1 MTVSIN
7 EVKAFK
13 FQKIE
18 QNSSSL
24 IVFEKNK
31 FKSFNFSRIFSIVS
45 SKKEIRGR
53 HAHKECIQILHCLCG
68 EIEVN
73 CSDGYEEKK
82 FLLNK
87 VDMGVYIPAGIW
99 SYQNYLSDF
108 SVLNVYCNMIFKED
122 DYIRDYNIYKKNVT
136 GKIL

>member
-18 QNSSSL
+18 QDSSSL

-31 FKSFNFSRIFSIVS
+31 FKSFDFSRIFSIVS

-53 HAHKECIQILHCLCG
+53 
-68 EIEVN
+68 
-73 CSDGYEEKK
+73 
-82 FLLNK
+82 
-87 VDMGVYIPAGIW
+87 
-99 SYQNYLSDF
+99 
-108 SVLNVYCNMIFKED
+108 
-122 DYIRDYNIYKKNVT
+122 
-136 GKIL
+136 